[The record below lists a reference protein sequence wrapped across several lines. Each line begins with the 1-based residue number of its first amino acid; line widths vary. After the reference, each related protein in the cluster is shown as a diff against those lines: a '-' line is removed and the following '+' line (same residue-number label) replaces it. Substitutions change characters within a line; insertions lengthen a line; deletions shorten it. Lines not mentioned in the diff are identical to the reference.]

1 VDGVSKDPSL
11 AGSPV
16 GAAGGD
22 SYELSASGDQ
32 TNEVP
37 SRSLRIVT
45 LTLAIAC
52 GLTVANLYYAQPLL
66 DLLANSFH
74 VSQGTAAIVVTATQL
89 GYAVGLALLL
99 PLGDLLENRKLA
111 SRTLLGTAVALVIA
125 AFAPGFGV
133 FLAMSVLIGLTSVV
147 AQILVPLA
155 AQLAPP
161 EQRGQFVGKVMSGLL
176 LGILLARTVASLVA
190 AAWGWR
196 SIFLIS
202 AVLMVATSIALARV
216 LPRHKPPHTSTYWG
230 LLRSVGHLAKTEP
243 VLRNRAMAQACM
255 FGAFTTFWTAIT
267 YELIA
272 AHGLTQVQIGI
283 FALVGAAGAAAAP
296 IAGKVGD
303 LGHGHHA
310 RAIVI
315 LIAIFSMI
323 LAGVGASSIWLLA
336 AAGVLLDLAVQG
348 HQVLTQR
355 EIYGLNP
362 EARARINTVYMCTVF
377 LFAALCSAIS
387 GWLFVNHGW
396 DAVTRFAGGLAV
408 GAALVWTTDHVREYR
423 RAPSRP

>member
-1 VDGVSKDPSL
+1 MGSPSKDASS
-11 AGSPV
+11 GGRPV
-16 GAAGGD
+16 GATSGND
-22 SYELSASGDQ
+22 SDLSSNIGEID
-32 TNEVP
+32 EVP
-37 SRSLRIVT
+37 SRSLRVVT
-45 LTLAIAC
+45 LTLSLAC

-66 DLLANSFH
+66 DLIANSFH

-99 PLGDLLENRKLA
+99 PLGDLLENRKVA

-125 AFAPGFGV
+125 AFAPSFGV
-133 FLAMSVLIGLTSVV
+133 FLAMSVLIGMTSVV

-176 LGILLARTVASLVA
+176 LGILLARTVASLIA

-202 AVLMVATSIALARV
+202 AVLMVATSIALSRV
-216 LPRHKPPHTSTYWG
+216 LPRHKPQHTSTYWE
-230 LLRSVGHLAKTEP
+230 LLRSVGHIAKTEP
-243 VLRNRAMAQACM
+243 MLRNRAMAQACM
-255 FGAFTTFWTAIT
+255 FGAFTTFWTVIA

-272 AHGLTQVQIGI
+272 AHGLSQVQIGI

-310 RAIVI
+310 RAVVI

-323 LAGVGASSIWLLA
+323 LAGVGASSVWVLA
-336 AAGVLLDLAVQG
+336 TAGVLLDLAVQG

-377 LFAALCSAIS
+377 VFGALCSAVS

-396 DAVTRFAGGLAV
+396 DAVTWFAAGLAAA
-408 GAALVWTTDHVREYR
+408 AALVWTTDHVKRYR
-423 RAPSRP
+423 RAPTT

>member
-1 VDGVSKDPSL
+1 M
-11 AGSPV
+11 
-16 GAAGGD
+16 GD
-22 SYELSASGDQ
+22 LSAGVGPTD
-32 TNEVP
+32 EVP
-37 SRSLRIVT
+37 SRGLRLIT
-45 LTLAIAC
+45 LTLAVAC

-66 DLLANSFH
+66 DLLAKSFH

-89 GYAVGLALLL
+89 GYAIGLALVL

-111 SRTLLGTAVALVIA
+111 SRTLLGTAVALVVA

-176 LGILLARTVASLVA
+176 LGILLARTVSSLIA
-190 AAWGWR
+190 AVWGWR
-196 SIFLIS
+196 SIFLVS
-202 AVLMVATSIALARV
+202 AVLMVATSIALSRV
-216 LPRHKPPHTSTYWG
+216 LPRHKPPHTSNYWQ
-230 LLRSVGHLAKTEP
+230 LLRSVGHFAKTEP
-243 VLRNRAMAQACM
+243 MLRNRAMAQACM

-283 FALVGAAGAAAAP
+283 FALVGAAGAVAAP

-303 LGHGHHA
+303 LGYGHHT
-310 RAIVI
+310 RAVAII
-315 LIAIFSMI
+315 IAIFSMI
-323 LAGVGASSIWLLA
+323 LAGVGAGSIWLLA
-336 AAGVLLDLAVQG
+336 IAAVLLDLAVQS
-348 HQVLTQR
+348 HQVLSQR
-355 EIYGLNP
+355 DIYGLNP
-362 EARARINTVYMCTVF
+362 EARARVNTVYMGTVF

-396 DAVTRFAGGLAV
+396 DAVTWFAAGLAAA
-408 GAALVWTTDHVREYR
+408 AALVWTTGHVKQYGRV
-423 RAPSRP
+423 APLP